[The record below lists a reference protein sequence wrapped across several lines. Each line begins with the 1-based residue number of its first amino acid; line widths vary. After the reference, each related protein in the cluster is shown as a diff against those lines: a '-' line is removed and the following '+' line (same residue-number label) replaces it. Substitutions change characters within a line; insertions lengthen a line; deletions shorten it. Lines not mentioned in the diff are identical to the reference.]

1 MKRLIT
7 FICLI
12 VVILLGYQLVTKGF
26 ENDSIDIASYEKI
39 EKKSEALTKK
49 LASYDKKNQEE
60 YETALT
66 TLNSSIKM
74 FKDSKAKYEDIYEEL
89 ADMLKDDESETG
101 EQETIEEI
109 IYSDKEKY
117 NVDFLFVTFGNYAEK
132 EGVDVNYKLTTSS
145 TTDPNSATLNYFLA
159 DLKVTVTGQYIDVS
173 NFISDL
179 ENDEKLGWEIK
190 DFQMA
195 QGNANGYSGVS
206 ATFTIKD
213 VPIDSESYI
222 ESSAPT
228 VDENSTGDGTE
239 TTDPNAVPTDNTT
252 NTITDGNVVSNTI
265 DNTANTNTTM
275 TNTVSNNTVN

>member
-228 VDENSTGDGTE
+228 VDENYTGDGTE